1 MKKPKSNDCCPNQAL
16 QEVNCRVI
24 DIYSKVPN
32 PYTPLSSLPP
42 DWKWYSVL
50 NLKDAFFSLPLA
62 PKSQKYFVFEWHDS
76 ERVINGQLTWT
87 RLPQGYKS
95 SPTIFDE
102 ALHEDLGEYT
112 VNNPDITLVQYVDDL
127 LVAAETKECKG
138 IQNLLHV
145 LGDLGY

>member
-1 MKKPKSNDCCPNQAL
+1 MYIHP
-16 QEVNCRVI
+16 
-24 DIYSKVPN
+24 KVPN
-32 PYTPLSSLPP
+32 PYTLLSSLPS
-42 DWKWYSVL
+42 DRKWYSVL
-50 NLKDAFFSLPLA
+50 DLKNAFFSLPLA
-62 PKSQKYFVFEWHDS
+62 SKSQKYFAFEWHDS
-76 ERVINGQLTWT
+76 ESGINGQLTWT
-87 RLPQGYKS
+87 CLPQDYKN

-127 LVAAETKECKG
+127 LVAAETKEECKG